1 VKYLTAGLICL
12 MLLLSGCSDDT
23 DLFTGMSEQDSND
36 VIASLADQHI
46 DARKRSEKTGV
57 VISVPCGSSMRPA
70 CRVVRAPVWVKSSR
84 KKG

>member
-12 MLLLSGCSDDT
+12 MLMLSGCSDNT
-23 DLFTGMSEQDSND
+23 DLFTGLSEQDSND

-57 VISVPCGSSMRPA
+57 VVSVPTAEINRA
-70 CRVVRAPVWVKSSR
+70 VRVLDATSLAHQP
-84 KKG
+84 G